1 MKIGLASSN
10 VFKAIYEQTRGR
22 ALTPETHV
30 LDFGCGWGRIIRF
43 FLKDIDPAR
52 LHGTDVFEEMVEHLD
67 YVDEGTDR
75 KESSTRT
82 SSLRVR
88 SRLDGSER

>member
-67 YVDEGTDR
+67 YVDEGADR
-75 KESSTRT
+75 KVFNQNIIVAGTASA
-82 SSLRVR
+82 
-88 SRLDGSER
+88 